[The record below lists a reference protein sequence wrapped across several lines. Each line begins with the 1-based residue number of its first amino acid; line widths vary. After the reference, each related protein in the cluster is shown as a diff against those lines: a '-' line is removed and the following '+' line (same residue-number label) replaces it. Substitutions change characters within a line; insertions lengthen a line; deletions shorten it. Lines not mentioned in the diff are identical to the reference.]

1 MVAPPYDIDAVRR
14 DFPILEQEVNGHP
27 LVYLDSAASSQRPLA
42 VLDAVRRHYK
52 TSHANVHRGAH
63 ELSARATEAYE
74 DARACVAAHIGA
86 EDAAEIVFVR
96 GTTEAINLVASS
108 WGKARIGP
116 GDEILLTKMEHHSN
130 IVPWQLLA
138 EDTGATLRF
147 VDVSPEGRL
156 VLEDYGRM
164 LSERTRLVGVT
175 HISNSLGVINPVRE
189 IAALAHEAGALCLV
203 DGAQAAPHLA
213 LDMGELGC
221 DFYAF
226 SGHKMCGPTGIGAL
240 WARRAILEDMPP
252 YQGGGE
258 MIASVTLDGSTWA
271 AVPHKFESSR
281 PERRASPV
289 PSASVRRFAIW
300 TGSVWTPSDGTRR
313 SSWGMLSNDSARSKG
328 FGSTDQP
335 TGAWV
340 FCLSRTW
347 TSTRTTWRRSS
358 IRRVSRSGPVITAIN
373 HSWSTSE
380 SMRPLVPVSTCT
392 TRLRRS
398 TPSAKRSTSPASSS
412 AAVIERTPPVRRT
425 HERTR

>member
-271 AVPHKFESSR
+271 AVPHKFEAGTPSIAGAVGLGAAIR
-281 PERRASPV
+281 YLDGVGLDAIRRYETELVGYALERLGEIEGLRIYGPTDGRVGVLSFTYLDVHAHDLATILDQKGIAIRAGHHCNQPLMEHLGVDATARASLYLYN
-289 PSASVRRFAIW
+289 
-300 TGSVWTPSDGTRR
+300 TPQEIDALCEALHLAGELFCR
-313 SSWGMLSNDSARSKG
+313 SL
-328 FGSTDQP
+328 
-335 TGAWV
+335 
-340 FCLSRTW
+340 
-347 TSTRTTWRRSS
+347 
-358 IRRVSRSGPVITAIN
+358 
-373 HSWSTSE
+373 
-380 SMRPLVPVSTCT
+380 
-392 TRLRRS
+392 
-398 TPSAKRSTSPASSS
+398 
-412 AAVIERTPPVRRT
+412 
-425 HERTR
+425 

>member
-1 MVAPPYDIDAVRR
+1 METAVVAPPYDIDAVRR

-221 DFYAF
+221 DFHAF
-226 SGHKMCGPTGIGAL
+226 SGHEMCGPTGIGAL

-271 AVPHKFESSR
+271 AVPHKFEAGTPSIAGAVGLGAAIR
-281 PERRASPV
+281 YLDGVGLDAIRRYETELVGYALERLGEIEGLRIYGPTDGRVGVLSFTYLDVHAHDLATILDQKGIAIRAGHHCNQPLMEHLGVDATARASLYLYN
-289 PSASVRRFAIW
+289 
-300 TGSVWTPSDGTRR
+300 TPQEIDALCEALHLAGELFCR
-313 SSWGMLSNDSARSKG
+313 SL
-328 FGSTDQP
+328 
-335 TGAWV
+335 
-340 FCLSRTW
+340 
-347 TSTRTTWRRSS
+347 
-358 IRRVSRSGPVITAIN
+358 
-373 HSWSTSE
+373 
-380 SMRPLVPVSTCT
+380 
-392 TRLRRS
+392 
-398 TPSAKRSTSPASSS
+398 
-412 AAVIERTPPVRRT
+412 
-425 HERTR
+425 